1 MEFQGDYSGGG
12 GGATTRANQSRETA
26 YTYGLFESA
35 DPKIETSLQA
45 LAELVRTL
53 MTVDESELLAQIS
66 ERGIQGLA
74 RLRLSDQLPVPD
86 LGDWDALEPA
96 PTRRLTDEEY
106 AAYATAKR

>member
-1 MEFQGDYSGGG
+1 MTIQVEVVAPPRARIKSETQPILAGFSSP
-12 GGATTRANQSRETA
+12 TTPRLRRV
-26 YTYGLFESA
+26 
-35 DPKIETSLQA
+35 LQA

-74 RLRLSDQLPVPD
+74 RLRLSDDLPVPD

-106 AAYATAKR
+106 ADYATAKR